1 MRRIATVKYGSST
14 PPLERAALKI
24 IFQFDC
30 SDISSHPSSSLP
42 SPTPESSRET
52 PNTNTRFFGL
62 LLNLRGGGS
71 TKFTRIPLSLF
82 LLLQAILPRRPCDR
96 RNRSRSSYYHSVS
109 SVFKLCQFQHFSEEG
124 CR

>member
-42 SPTPESSRET
+42 SPTLERELAGNAEYTATYSSALFSRTAE
-52 PNTNTRFFGL
+52 
-62 LLNLRGGGS
+62 GGGDPPNS
-71 TKFTRIPLSLF
+71 HGFRI
-82 LLLQAILPRRPCDR
+82 LLQAIPLRRPCDR
-96 RNRSRSSYYHSVS
+96 RNRAR
-109 SVFKLCQFQHFSEEG
+109 LL
-124 CR
+124 